1 MTAPE
6 LSNDLFSDFFSRLAI
21 VHGIPQLEAIES
33 LDGFSFTPEGYPY
46 QLRVDPENLTQAFL
60 EVDFLDL
67 DVYLEDDTQKSLLE
81 RVLRS
86 LLHLNETMTA
96 DHGWLIS
103 LDEQEVLI
111 LSRTVSLID
120 DSVESV
126 QLLAIDGLQRAN
138 ALRELCRGLA
148 LEPALP
154 INSEANLWHK
164 LV

>member
-6 LSNDLFSDFFSRLAI
+6 LANDLFSDFFSRLALA
-21 VHGIPQLEAIES
+21 HGITEPEGTETLQ
-33 LDGFSFTPEGYPY
+33 GFSFKPGSSFY
-46 QLRVDPENLTQAFL
+46 QLRVHPEDSTQAFL
-60 EVDFLDL
+60 EVEFLDL
-67 DVYLEDDTQKSLLE
+67 DFYLEDDTQKSLLG

-86 LLHLNETMTA
+86 LLHLNGALTA
-96 DHGWLIS
+96 HHGWFVS

-120 DSVESV
+120 DSIESV
-126 QLLAIDGLQRAN
+126 QLLAIEGLQRAN

-154 INSEANLWHK
+154 INPEVNLWHK

>member
-6 LSNDLFSDFFSRLAI
+6 LANDLFSDFFSRVALA
-21 VHGIPQLEAIES
+21 HGITEPVGTETFQ
-33 LDGFSFTPEGYPY
+33 GFSFTPGSSVY
-46 QLRVDPENLTQAFL
+46 QLRVHPEDPTQAFL
-60 EVDFLDL
+60 EIQFLDL
-67 DVYLEDDTQKSLLE
+67 DIYLEDDTHKSLLE

-86 LLHLNETMTA
+86 LLHLNGTLTA
-96 DHGWLIS
+96 DHGWFVS

-138 ALRELCRGLA
+138 ALRELSRGLA

>member
-6 LSNDLFSDFFSRLAI
+6 LANDLFSDFFSRLATA
-21 VHGIPQLEAIES
+21 HGIPQHEATES

-46 QLRVDPENLTQAFL
+46 QLLVDPENSTQAFL
-60 EVDFLDL
+60 VVNFLDL
-67 DVYLEDDTQKSLLE
+67 NIYLEDDTQKPLLE

-103 LDEQEVLI
+103 LDEEDVLI

-126 QLLAIDGLQRAN
+126 QLLAIDGLQRAK
-138 ALRELCRGLA
+138 ALRELSRGLA
-148 LEPALP
+148 LEPPLS
-154 INSEANLWHK
+154 INSEVNLWHR